1 MEQTATTTDDGVSH
15 IMSRMT
21 ELKSLE
27 KELGLSFSDKDLL
40 KLAFV
45 HSSYINENPGVLP
58 ESNERLE
65 YLGDAILGLAVAHEL
80 YRRYPEKQ
88 EGDLTNLRS
97 ALVRGDTL
105 AEVAN
110 TLRLGEFLLMGVG
123 EDAGGGRERR
133 SNLAAVFEAL
143 LGAILEDRG
152 YEAAE
157 AYVLKVL
164 AIELD
169 AVEDLGGVKNAKS
182 ALQELLQ
189 GRGMPPPTYQ
199 VVATTGREHTRTFT
213 SEVLINGKVRGKGI
227 GRRKALSEQEAA
239 ADALQAL
246 EDKG

>member
-1 MEQTATTTDDGVSH
+1 MSDLQSIEDGLGVDF
-15 IMSRMT
+15 
-21 ELKSLE
+21 KN
-27 KELGLSFSDKDLL
+27 KELL

-80 YRRYPEKQ
+80 YRRYPTKQ

-105 AEVAN
+105 AEVAQS
-110 TLRLGEFLLMGVG
+110 LHLGEYLVMGVG

-143 LGAILEDRG
+143 VGAVLEDRC

-157 AYVLKVL
+157 AFVLKVL
-164 AIELD
+164 ARQLNSVEEL
-169 AVEDLGGVKNAKS
+169 GRGKNAKS
-182 ALQELLQ
+182 AL
-189 GRGMPPPTYQ
+189 
-199 VVATTGREHTRTFT
+199 
-213 SEVLINGKVRGKGI
+213 
-227 GRRKALSEQEAA
+227 
-239 ADALQAL
+239 
-246 EDKG
+246 

>member
-1 MEQTATTTDDGVSH
+1 MTQ
-15 IMSRMT
+15 MSDL
-21 ELKSLE
+21 ESLE
-27 KELGLSFSDKDLL
+27 KELEINFRNRELL

-65 YLGDAILGLAVAHEL
+65 YLGDAILGLAVAREL
-80 YRRYPEKQ
+80 YRRYPTKQ
-88 EGDLTNLRS
+88 EGELTNLRS

-105 AEVAN
+105 AEVAQS
-110 TLRLGEFLLMGVG
+110 LHLGEYLVMGVG

-143 LGAILEDRG
+143 VGAVLEDRG

-157 AYVLKVL
+157 AFVLKVL
-164 AIELD
+164 ARQLDSVEEL
-169 AVEDLGGVKNAKS
+169 GKGKNAKS

-189 GRGMPPPTYQ
+189 GKGMSPPTYQ
-199 VVATTGREHTRTFT
+199 VVEMTGKDHTRTFT
-213 SEVLINGKVRGKGI
+213 SEVLIDGKVMGKGS
-227 GRRKALSEQEAA
+227 GHRKALSEQQAA

-246 EDKG
+246 QDEG

>member
-1 MEQTATTTDDGVSH
+1 
-15 IMSRMT
+15 MSRMSDLHSI
-21 ELKSLE
+21 ED
-27 KELGLSFSDKDLL
+27 ELGVSFRDKDLL

-80 YRRYPEKQ
+80 YRRYPTKQ

-105 AEVAN
+105 AEVADS
-110 TLRLGEFLLMGVG
+110 LHLGGYLLMGVG

-133 SNLAAVFEAL
+133 SNLAAAFEAL
-143 LGAILEDRG
+143 VGAILEDRG

-157 AYVLKVL
+157 VFVLKVL
-164 AIELD
+164 ARQLD
-169 AVEDLGGVKNAKS
+169 TVEDLGGVKNAKS

-189 GRGMPPPTYQ
+189 GRGMLPPTYQ
-199 VVATTGREHTRTFT
+199 VVAITGKDHTRSFT
-213 SEVLINGKVRGKGI
+213 SEVLINGKVMGKGT
-227 GRRKALSEQEAA
+227 GRRKAQSEQEAA
-239 ADALQAL
+239 AEALKNL
-246 EDKG
+246 KDEG

>member
-1 MEQTATTTDDGVSH
+1 MSDLQSIEDGLGVDF
-15 IMSRMT
+15 
-21 ELKSLE
+21 KN
-27 KELGLSFSDKDLL
+27 KELL

-80 YRRYPEKQ
+80 YRRYPTKQ

-105 AEVAN
+105 AEVAQS
-110 TLRLGEFLLMGVG
+110 LHLGEYLVMGVG

-143 LGAILEDRG
+143 VGAVLEDRC

-157 AYVLKVL
+157 AFVLKVL
-164 AIELD
+164 ARQLDSVEEL
-169 AVEDLGGVKNAKS
+169 GRGKNAKS

-189 GRGMPPPTYQ
+189 GRGMSPPTYQ
-199 VVATTGREHTRTFT
+199 VVDMTGKDHTRTFT
-213 SEVLINGKVRGKGI
+213 SEVLINGKVMGNGT

-239 ADALQAL
+239 ADALQAI
-246 EDKG
+246 EGEG

>member
-1 MEQTATTTDDGVSH
+1 MSQMTD
-15 IMSRMT
+15 
-21 ELKSLE
+21 LNSLE
-27 KELGLSFSDKDLL
+27 KELGLDFKDKGLL

-80 YRRYPEKQ
+80 YRRYPAKQ

-97 ALVRGDTL
+97 VLVRGDTL

-110 TLRLGEFLLMGVG
+110 TLHLGEFLLMGVG

-143 LGAILEDRG
+143 VGAILEDRG
-152 YEAAE
+152 YDAAE
-157 AYVLKVL
+157 SYVLKVL
-164 AIELD
+164 ARELD

-199 VVATTGREHTRTFT
+199 VVDTTGKDHTRTFT
-213 SEVLINGKVRGKGI
+213 SEVLVNGKVRGKGT

-246 EDKG
+246 ADNG

>member
-1 MEQTATTTDDGVSH
+1 
-15 IMSRMT
+15 MSEVRAI
-21 ELKSLE
+21 EE
-27 KELGLSFSDKDLL
+27 ALGLSFKNKELL

-80 YRRYPEKQ
+80 YRRYPTKQ

-105 AEVAN
+105 AEVAQS
-110 TLRLGEFLLMGVG
+110 LHLGEYLVMGVG

-143 LGAILEDRG
+143 VGALLEDRG

-157 AYVLKVL
+157 VFVLKVL
-164 AIELD
+164 ARQLDSVEEL
-169 AVEDLGGVKNAKS
+169 GKGKNAKS

-189 GRGMPPPTYQ
+189 GKGMLPPTYQ
-199 VVATTGREHTRTFT
+199 VVEMTGKDHTRTFT
-213 SEVLINGKVRGKGI
+213 SQVLVNGKVMGKGT
-227 GRRKALSEQEAA
+227 GSRKALSEQEAA
-239 ADALQAL
+239 AAALQAL
-246 EDKG
+246 EDES

>member
-1 MEQTATTTDDGVSH
+1 MSDLQSIEDELGVSF
-15 IMSRMT
+15 
-21 ELKSLE
+21 KN
-27 KELGLSFSDKDLL
+27 KELL

-80 YRRYPEKQ
+80 YRRYPTKQ

-105 AEVAN
+105 AEVAQSLN
-110 TLRLGEFLLMGVG
+110 LGEYLVMGVG

-143 LGAILEDRG
+143 VGAVLEDRC

-157 AYVLKVL
+157 AFVLKVL
-164 AIELD
+164 ARQLDSVEELGR
-169 AVEDLGGVKNAKS
+169 AKNAKS

-189 GRGMPPPTYQ
+189 GRGMSPPTYQ
-199 VVATTGREHTRTFT
+199 VVDMTGKDHTRTFT
-213 SEVLINGKVRGKGI
+213 SEVLIDGKVMGRGT

-239 ADALQAL
+239 AEALRAL
-246 EDKG
+246 EDEG

>member
-1 MEQTATTTDDGVSH
+1 MSDLQSIEDGLGVDF
-15 IMSRMT
+15 
-21 ELKSLE
+21 KN
-27 KELGLSFSDKDLL
+27 KELL

-80 YRRYPEKQ
+80 YRRYPTKQ

-105 AEVAN
+105 AEVAQS
-110 TLRLGEFLLMGVG
+110 LHLGEYLVMGVG

-143 LGAILEDRG
+143 VGAVLEDRG

-157 AYVLKVL
+157 AFVLKVL
-164 AIELD
+164 ARQLDSVEEL
-169 AVEDLGGVKNAKS
+169 GRGKNAKS

-189 GRGMPPPTYQ
+189 GRGMSPPTYQ
-199 VVATTGREHTRTFT
+199 VVDMTGKDHTRTFT
-213 SEVLINGKVRGKGI
+213 SEVLINGKVMGKGA

-239 ADALQAL
+239 ADALRAF
-246 EDKG
+246 EDEG